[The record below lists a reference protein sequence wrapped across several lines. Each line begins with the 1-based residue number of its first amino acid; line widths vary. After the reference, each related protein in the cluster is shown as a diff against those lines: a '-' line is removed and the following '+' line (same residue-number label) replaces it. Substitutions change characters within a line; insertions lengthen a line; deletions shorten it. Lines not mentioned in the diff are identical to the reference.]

1 MSTSV
6 RRRSL
11 RGTEVIGLGAR
22 SARAFFAHRMTTYAA
37 ALAYRGLFGLFPL
50 VLLVVVLLGVLD
62 LEGFYGRA
70 LAPMGSELPRSE
82 IAVVPTLIESAREQV
97 GSGLLSFGVAA
108 SLYSVYALARTLV
121 EALNVAHGV
130 GETRPA
136 WKRLLLL
143 VAFGPALAATTIAA
157 IGTILIGSRLAEGI
171 ARLVGIDE
179 AAVFLWTWLRLPVA
193 LFLLAVVLSV
203 VYRFAPNTDQPYR
216 LVTPGA
222 AVAVAAWIVAS
233 VGFSVY
239 LANFADYGAT
249 YGSLGAAIGLLLYLY
264 ISAFVV
270 LLGAEV
276 NAAIQNAS
284 EKQDPSK

>member
-1 MSTSV
+1 
-6 RRRSL
+6 
-11 RGTEVIGLGAR
+11 
-22 SARAFFAHRMTTYAA
+22 
-37 ALAYRGLFGLFPL
+37 
-50 VLLVVVLLGVLD
+50 LVVVLLGVFE
-62 LEGFYGRA
+62 LEGFYERS
-70 LAPMGSELPRSE
+70 LEPIGSELPGGE
-82 IAVVPTLIESAREQV
+82 TAVMPTLIESARKQA

-121 EALNVAHGV
+121 EALNVANGV
-130 GETRPA
+130 GETRPR

-143 VAFGPALAATTIAA
+143 VAFGPALAAATIAA
-157 IGTILIGSRLAEGI
+157 SGAMLVGSRLAEGI
-171 ARLVGIDE
+171 AGLVGLDE
-179 AAVFLWTWLRLPVA
+179 AAAFLWTWLRLPVA

-203 VYRFAPNTDQPYR
+203 VYRFAPNADQPYR

-222 AVAVAAWIVAS
+222 AVAVGAWIVAS

-264 ISAFVV
+264 ILVLVV

-276 NAAIQNAS
+276 NAAVQNLS
-284 EKQDPSK
+284 EKPDPSK